1 MTRRVCFRI
10 VSVLTG
16 AAFAV
21 LPFSLHAQLIKRSP
35 LNGASLGGLSTGAIT
50 NLPVAA
56 YTEDA
61 AYAEIVAAVRRGAP
75 SLLERVLKNYAHSP
89 RFLDEHLNYYET
101 PVLFYAIAE
110 SKLEHCDLL
119 IRSGSIVNFQLPDT
133 QFRKFQKS
141 VVRKIDAKQTIKG
154 SCTPFAYACHQP
166 VISGSQKRDAMA
178 VMKLLLDSG
187 ADCNLPGFEGKPPVQ
202 ILGEQDRIDELK
214 LVLSYK
220 TVEFNSPVLEEYM
233 RTHKDD
239 EAVKLLKAYR
249 AEREAEA
256 AKNAT
261 AAAKNAKK
269 PPFTGNPTLP
279 FDKAVLTNNTS
290 EILKHLG
297 AMKDVDD
304 PLPEEDNKYKQTP
317 LIRTVVLER
326 PAAVRLTLDA
336 GADPNRA
343 DETTC
348 NALVYAE
355 MKGLD
360 EIAAMLKAAGA
371 KLPVCESMEDA
382 AKQDRPDELERLY
395 KAAVARK
402 VRTAPLLAQAMIA
415 AVGLERERAFEKCIR
430 LGGNPNQIKV
440 RNQIPLV
447 FHLIDKDLDAFL
459 LACKDASTPVD
470 LKVKHPLV
478 KLTPMLYAASGAK
491 TSPDVIRALVK
502 LGASPNSKGA
512 KNKTALM
519 YAAESGNDAVVEA
532 LLKAGAD
539 PKAEDADGRTYRDY
553 EN

>member
-1 MTRRVCFRI
+1 MTGRSRFSFFPI
-10 VSVLTG
+10 LFG
-16 AAFAV
+16 AVFTV
-21 LPFSLHAQLIKRSP
+21 LPSVLHAQLIKRSP

-56 YTEDA
+56 YAEDA

-75 SLLERVLKNYAHSP
+75 SLLERVLRNYGHSP

-101 PVLFYAIAE
+101 PVIFYAISE

-119 IRSGSIVNFQLPDT
+119 IKYGSIVNFQLSDT

-141 VVRKIDAKQTIKG
+141 AARKIDAKQTIKG
-154 SCTPFAYACHQP
+154 SCTPLAYACHLP

-178 VMKLLLDSG
+178 VIKMLIDCG

-220 TVEFNSPVLEEYM
+220 TVEFKSPVLEEYM

-239 EAVKLLKAYR
+239 EAVKILKAYKLER
-249 AEREAEA
+249 DAEI
-256 AKNAT
+256 AKNAA

-269 PPFTGNPTLP
+269 PPFTGTPTLS

-297 AMKDVDD
+297 AMKDVDE
-304 PLPEEDNKYKQTP
+304 PLSEEDNQYKQTP
-317 LIRTVVLER
+317 LIRAVVLER
-326 PAAVRLTLDA
+326 PAAVRLVLDA
-336 GADPNRA
+336 GADPNLA

-355 MKGLD
+355 MKGVD

-371 KLPVCESMEDA
+371 KLPVCADMEEA

-395 KAAVARK
+395 KEATARK
-402 VRTAPLLAQAMIA
+402 VKTAPLLAQAMIA
-415 AVGLERERAFEKCIR
+415 AVGLERERAFATCVK

-440 RNQIPLV
+440 NKQVPLV
-447 FHLIDKDLDAFL
+447 FHLIDRNLNDFL
-459 LACKDASTPVD
+459 LACKDASTPLD

-478 KLTPMLYAASGAK
+478 KLPPMLYAASGAK
-491 TSPDVIRALVK
+491 TDPAVIRALVK
-502 LGASPNSKGA
+502 LGASPNSRGA

-519 YAAESGNDAVVEA
+519 YAAESGNAAVVDA

-539 PKAEDADGRTYRDY
+539 SKAADADGKTYRDY
-553 EN
+553 ED